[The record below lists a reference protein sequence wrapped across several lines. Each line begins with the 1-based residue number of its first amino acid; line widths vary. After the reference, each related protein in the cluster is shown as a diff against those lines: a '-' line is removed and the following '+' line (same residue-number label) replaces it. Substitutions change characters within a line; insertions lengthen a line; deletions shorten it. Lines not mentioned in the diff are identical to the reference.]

1 MTFTKNAIAATLAAV
16 SIGGL
21 TSIPASAAVPM
32 YGWSDISSVTHKDS
46 APGNIT
52 QVGHVSGEF
61 GRNDISA
68 ITHNAVP
75 VGVKSLTRVSFNGY
89 SRNDITAIT
98 HN

>member
-32 YGWSDISSVTHKDS
+32 YGWSEISSVTHKGS

-52 QVGHVSGEF
+52 QIGHVSAEF

-68 ITHNAVP
+68 ITHKAVP